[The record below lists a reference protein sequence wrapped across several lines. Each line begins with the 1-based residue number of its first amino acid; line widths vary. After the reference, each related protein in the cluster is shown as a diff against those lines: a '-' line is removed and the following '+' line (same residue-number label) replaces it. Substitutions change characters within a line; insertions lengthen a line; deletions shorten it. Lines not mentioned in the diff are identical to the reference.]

1 MSKELTKTQQRILEF
16 LAEAKTKGLMPT
28 LAEIAKKFGYKN
40 RSTVQQHLQAIEKK
54 GYIKRNPR
62 LSRGIELL
70 LEDKFFIPQPVLG
83 EVAAG
88 SPLTIYPDSIDT
100 IDLPTV
106 ARMPKDS
113 FLLRVKGDSLK
124 DAYIF
129 SGDVVIVNPNLEPAN
144 GKIVVAVLD
153 DAAVVKRFFKKE
165 NSIELHSE
173 NKEYEPIII
182 EKSYVNFKM
191 VGNVVG
197 IYRSMETMTG
207 WN

>member
-16 LAEAKTKGLMPT
+16 LAESKVKGIMPT

-54 GYIKRNPR
+54 GYIKRNAK

-70 LEDKFFIPQPVLG
+70 LEDKFFIPQPIIG

-88 SPLTIYPDSIDT
+88 NPLTIYPDSIDT
-100 IDLPTV
+100 IELPTV
-106 ARMPKDS
+106 ARMPHDS
-113 FLLRVKGDSLK
+113 FLLRIKGDSLK

-129 SGDVVIVNPNLEPAN
+129 SGDVVIVNPNLAPAN
-144 GKIVVAVLD
+144 GKIVVAILD
-153 DAAVVKRFFKKE
+153 DAAVVKRFFKKS
-165 NSIELHSE
+165 NSIELRSE
-173 NKEYEPIII
+173 NPEYEPIII
-182 EKSYVNFKM
+182 KKSYENFKV
-191 VGNVVG
+191 VGIVVG

-207 WN
+207 